1 LGTQRKKTFFHK
13 KKKAKRVPRKSQGSS
28 SISLWDQAARWYDSL
43 VGDQGSVYQKSVV
56 MPGAFRLMDLKKG
69 DRVLDLAG
77 GQGVFSRYLSQKGMR
92 VTGLDISRELV
103 QHARK
108 RSRDSIKFVVADA
121 GDPEALPNQKF
132 DAVACLLAI
141 QNIKELDPVLSNV
154 GRWLKPSG
162 RLVLVMTHP
171 CFRIPRQS
179 HWGWD
184 EEKKIQFRRID
195 WYHSESEIPILTPP
209 FASADS
215 FTVTYHRPLQ
225 SYFES
230 LRRNGFQVDALE
242 EWASDKVS
250 QPGKR
255 SKAENRAR
263 REIPLFLA
271 LRAVPAEKGEE
282 NE

>member
-1 LGTQRKKTFFHK
+1 LGTQRKKTFSK
-13 KKKAKRVPRKSQGSS
+13 KKKKGKGSPRKASGPAR
-28 SISLWDQAARWYDSL
+28 ISLWDQAARWYDSL
-43 VGDQGSVYQKSVV
+43 VGDQGSTYQRSVV
-56 MPGAFRLMDLKKG
+56 MPGAFRMMDLKKG
-69 DRVLDLAG
+69 DRVLDLAS

-92 VTGLDISRELV
+92 VSGLDVSGELI
-103 QHARK
+103 QAARK
-108 RSRDSIKFVVADA
+108 RSKGNIKFVVADA
-121 GDPEALPNQKF
+121 ADPEALPDQKF

-154 GRWLKPSG
+154 DRWLKPNG

-171 CFRIPRQS
+171 CYRIPRQT

-184 EEKKIQFRRID
+184 DEKKIQFRRID

-209 FASADS
+209 FANADS

-230 LRRNGFQVDALE
+230 LGRNGFKVDMLE

-263 REIPLFLA
+263 REIPLFMA
-271 LRAVPAEKGEE
+271 LRAVPTE
-282 NE
+282 NESSR

>member
-1 LGTQRKKTFFHK
+1 LGTQRKKTFSQK
-13 KKKAKRVPRKSQGSS
+13 KKKGRGSPRKAQGPAR
-28 SISLWDQAARWYDSL
+28 ISLWDQAARWYDSL
-43 VGDQGSVYQKSVV
+43 VGDQGSTYQKSVV

-69 DRVLDLAG
+69 DRVLDLAS
-77 GQGVFSRYLSQKGMR
+77 GQGVFSRYLSQKGMQ
-92 VTGLDISRELV
+92 VSGLDVSRELI
-103 QHARK
+103 QAARK
-108 RSRDSIKFVVADA
+108 RSKGNIKFVVADA
-121 GDPEALPNQKF
+121 ADPEALPNQEF

-141 QNIKELDPVLSNV
+141 QNIKELDPVLNNV
-154 GRWLKPSG
+154 DRWLKPSG

-171 CFRIPRQS
+171 CFRIPRQT

-184 EEKKIQFRRID
+184 DEKKIQFRRID

-209 FASADS
+209 FADADS

-230 LRRNGFQVDALE
+230 LGRNGFKVDMLE

-263 REIPLFLA
+263 REIPLFMA
-271 LRAVPAEKGEE
+271 LRAVPMEKE
-282 NE
+282 